1 MPHLGDLGGPIRTGH
16 RQGPPSGATDTT
28 GGATRPDRCG
38 PRPARVPGRPAHSLA
53 MRSLLV
59 RRGWGFTFHPVRMGS
74 RSGCPCSA
82 QHDPAAGRIPSGP
95 NSSNA
100 NTRSGTAPRPVRSG
114 RAHQHAA
121 AARKRGALAQD
132 ELEDPPHPTLGQALG
147 RSRGGLTTK
156 VHLAADGRGL
166 PLAIIVTPGNVNDS
180 TVFDTV
186 LDAVRVPPGPR
197 RTRSGPLK
205 AGSARRAR
213 ASGGTSPV
221 SWHPR
226 R

>member
-1 MPHLGDLGGPIRTGH
+1 MPLRLSLLGPARPGGGP
-16 RQGPPSGATDTT
+16 DTE
-28 GGATRPDRCG
+28 RPE
-38 PRPARVPGRPAHSLA
+38 
-53 MRSLLV
+53 LV
-59 RRGWGFTFHPVRMGS
+59 EREHPVRELL
-74 RSGCPCSA
+74 
-82 QHDPAAGRIPSGP
+82 HDLFDPVVPT
-95 NSSNA
+95 
-100 NTRSGTAPRPVRSG
+100 NTPPQLA
-114 RAHQHAA
+114 
-121 AARKRGALAQD
+121 KRGALAQD
-132 ELEDPPHPTLGQALG
+132 ELEDPPHPTLGQGLG

-186 LDAVRVPPGPR
+186 LDAARVPPGPR
-197 RTRSGPLK
+197 RMRSGPLK